1 MKKILLFA
9 VAALTLAACAKEAP
23 LKEEGAIDASKIV
36 FNIKVE
42 NADATKGV
50 KTVWESGDVVYAFFE
65 GNGTQYVKMTYNG
78 TSWAYTDKAGG
89 TNFAGLTLATSGKKV
104 SALYMPGFIYSSAP
118 EYKTVETNKKW
129 TFGDISGFFQIAVAD
144 YTVDTENDVATLKAT
159 LRLEA
164 IMEFVQFF
172 VPAAE
177 VADMPL
183 GEGEEMVLTASNID
197 PVNFYGIEAGG
208 GASSSSGA
216 TGYPLTGHWGAM
228 GGETGYYFWGY
239 LHDRYALTMNYQF
252 QLVKREKSHKLA
264 ISSKSKTVS
273 GNITDPTAIKL
284 TGFTNNGNF
293 VSLGYADG
301 PLWATGN
308 LGRPDNTKP
317 ISSNNYKI
325 VHPLAAGDYFQWGA
339 MVVFDTVRSTP
350 QDEWTGTSYEG
361 GLLPRSRDVA
371 NILDNSW
378 RIPTKAQFD
387 ALLSSTRITRTW
399 ETGWTSIGGGNAG
412 YLFRSIDNDL
422 SIFLPAA
429 GYAWE
434 GIREAGTQGYYWCS
448 DPKQE
453 NYAYFLSLTSDAAAT
468 TSFARYMGHSI
479 RPVKN

>member
-1 MKKILLFA
+1 MKKFLLFA
-9 VAALTLAACAKEAP
+9 VAALALAACAKEAP
-23 LKEEGAIDASKIV
+23 FKEEGAIDASKIV

-42 NADATKGV
+42 NANATKGV
-50 KTVWESGDVVYAFFE
+50 KTAWESGDVVYAFFE
-65 GNGTQYVKMTYNG
+65 NNGTQYVKMTYDG

-118 EYKTVETNKKW
+118 EYKTVGTNKQW
-129 TFGDISGFFQIAVAD
+129 TFGDIPGYFQSAVAD
-144 YTVDTENDVATLKAT
+144 YTVETENDVTTLKAT

-164 IMEFVQFF
+164 MMEFVQFF

-197 PVNFYGIEAGG
+197 PVTFNGIEAG
-208 GASSSSGA
+208 GASSSSFGA

-239 LHDRYALTMNYQF
+239 LHDRYALTMDYKF
-252 QLVKREKSHKLA
+252 QLVKREKTHNLA
-264 ISSKSKTVS
+264 ISSKSKTVN
-273 GNITDPTAIKL
+273 GNITGPTAIQL
-284 TGFTNNGNF
+284 TDFTNNGNF
-293 VSLGYADG
+293 VSLGYAGG

-317 ISSNNYKI
+317 ISSTNYKI

-339 MVVFDTVRSTP
+339 LVVYNPSSDDYWGGNQTLPTS
-350 QDEWTGTSYEG
+350 QDIAYIVSENES
-361 GLLPRSRDVA
+361 
-371 NILDNSW
+371 NKW
-378 RIPTKAQFD
+378 RIPSAGQYN
-387 ALLSSTRITRTW
+387 ALLNSSDLTRTYV
-399 ETGWTSIGGGNAG
+399 TGWTSIGGHNAG
-412 YLFRSIDNDL
+412 YLVASKINGL
-422 SIFLPAA
+422 SLFFPAA
-429 GYAWE
+429 GSWFVDILGE
-434 GIREAGTQGYYWCS
+434 TGEQGRYWSS

-453 NYAYFLSLTSDAAAT
+453 NFAYFLALTSNEAV
-468 TSFARYMGHSI
+468 TSWDSRFMGLSI

>member
-9 VAALTLAACAKEAP
+9 VAALTLAACAKEVP

-65 GNGTQYVKMTYNG
+65 GNGTQYVKMTYDG

-118 EYKTVETNKKW
+118 EYNSTNKQW
-129 TFGDISGFFQIAVAD
+129 TFGDIPGYFQNAVAD

-164 IMEFVQFF
+164 TITDFVQFF

-197 PVNFYGIEAGG
+197 PVNFNGIEAGG
-208 GASSSSGA
+208 GAYSSSSA
-216 TGYPLTGHWGAM
+216 TGYPLTGHWGTM
-228 GGETGYYFWGY
+228 GGETGYYFWGH
-239 LHDRYALTMNYQF
+239 LNNRYALTMDYKF
-252 QLVKREKSHKLA
+252 QLVKREKTHNLA

-293 VSLGYADG
+293 VSLGYAGG

-308 LGRPDNTKP
+308 LGRPDNTKS
-317 ISSNNYKI
+317 ISSTNYKI

-339 MVVFDTVRSTP
+339 LVVYN
-350 QDEWTGTSYEG
+350 QTSDDYWEG
-361 GLLPRSRDVA
+361 NETLPTTRDIAYIVSESET
-371 NILDNSW
+371 NKW
-378 RIPTKAQFD
+378 RIPSAGQYN
-387 ALLSSTRITRTW
+387 ALLDSSYLTRTYV
-399 ETGWTSIGGGNAG
+399 TGWTSIGGDNAG
-412 YLFRSIDNDL
+412 YLVVSKVNGL
-422 SIFLPAA
+422 SLFFPAA
-429 GYAWE
+429 GFWFVDILGATGE
-434 GIREAGTQGYYWCS
+434 QGRYWTTTPGDSEYFFYYKS
-448 DPKQE
+448 DE
-453 NYAYFLSLTSDAAAT
+453 VGVSYYGLSGNGL
-468 TSFARYMGHSI
+468 SI